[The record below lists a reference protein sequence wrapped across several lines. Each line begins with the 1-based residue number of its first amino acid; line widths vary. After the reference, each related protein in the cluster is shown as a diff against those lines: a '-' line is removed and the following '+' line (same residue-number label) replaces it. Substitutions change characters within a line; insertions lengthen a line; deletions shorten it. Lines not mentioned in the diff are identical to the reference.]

1 MLLEDMGTT
10 RKKRLSNTEKTD
22 IRQGLQCLAHMIAQ
36 QYIRQEKEKIIKV
49 VKEET
54 DGND

>member
-1 MLLEDMGTT
+1 MGITY
-10 RKKRLSNTEKTD
+10 KKRLKNTGKED
-22 IRQGLQCLAHMIAQ
+22 LRQGLQCLAHIIAQ
-36 QYIRQEKEKIIKV
+36 RYIRQEKGKIIKV